1 MTGAEPRVGAIGCRT
16 FRVGMNDAVFRP
28 LMFDHADHTWAQET
42 AVAECRMVGV
52 AGSRGAGAHR
62 LVAIPGGELVMIPAL
77 NECTCARCAQH
88 RANPIPESCQ
98 CGLYS
103 AATARYIAEQYPMSA
118 MHCLT
123 VVEPHGYAMEG
134 SRGWRSQYSTILAAW
149 INPQTVPATLIARVT
164 TRYGRVQFHHNLTDL
179 FEAFPTIDDGT
190 GVAGYREAL
199 QPRTIHMG
207 MNITIDAIR

>member
-1 MTGAEPRVGAIGCRT
+1 MTDADLRVGAIGCRT

-42 AVAECRMVGV
+42 AVAQCRLVGV
-52 AGSRGAGAHR
+52 AGTRITGTTIIVTVSDQPSIHAT
-62 LVAIPGGELVMIPAL
+62 

-88 RANPIPESCQ
+88 RANPIPETCQ

-103 AATARYIAEQYPMSA
+103 AAHGQFIAQQYPMSA
-118 MHCLT
+118 MHCLV

-149 INPQTVPATLIARVT
+149 VNPQTVPSTLIDRVAKRY
-164 TRYGRVQFHHNLTDL
+164 TRAAFHASLADL
-179 FEAFPTIDDGT
+179 FAAFPSIDDGT
-190 GVAGYREAL
+190 GVDGYREAL
-199 QPRTIHMG
+199 QPRSIHMG
-207 MNITIDAIR
+207 TSLAIDAIR